1 MRNYLCFFFFLIN
14 FSGFLHAQI
23 PDSLVETKFL
33 TDTITNPVL
42 PKQDS
47 ETLAEKPKKGILR
60 FFTANYPKPGKAA
73 LFSLILPGMG
83 QVYNKKFWKVPIV
96 YTGVGTM
103 IYFIGR
109 NGRNYKRFR
118 TAYLYRVDDDEST
131 VADPSIT
138 ADYPQTDRLKTTR
151 DLFRKRREQSYIG
164 LIAVL
169 ALSSADAFVDA
180 HLLQFNVNDDL
191 SLRVEPRVISTFG
204 QGLSYGVGLKLNL
217 AN

>member
-1 MRNYLCFFFFLIN
+1 MRKYLFFFFFLIN
-14 FSGFLHAQI
+14 YSGFLHAQI
-23 PDSLVETKFL
+23 PDSLAEAKFL
-33 TDTITNPVL
+33 TDTITNLLL
-42 PKQDS
+42 PEQTS
-47 ETLAEKPKKGILR
+47 ETVAEKPKKGILR

-73 LFSLILPGMG
+73 LFSFLVPGMG

-103 IYFIGR
+103 IYFIGK

-118 TAYLYRVDDDEST
+118 TAYRYQVDDDEST
-131 VADPSIT
+131 VADPTLT
-138 ADYPQTDRLKTTR
+138 ANYQNDRLKDTR

-180 HLLQFNVNDDL
+180 HLLQFNVSDDL
-191 SLRVEPRVISTFG
+191 SLRVEPKVRSTFG
-204 QGLSYGVGLKLNL
+204 QGLSYGVGLKFNL

>member
-1 MRNYLCFFFFLIN
+1 MRKYLFFFFFLIN
-14 FSGFLHAQI
+14 YSGFLHAQI
-23 PDSLVETKFL
+23 PDSLAEAKFL
-33 TDTITNPVL
+33 TDTITNLLL
-42 PKQDS
+42 PEQTS
-47 ETLAEKPKKGILR
+47 ETVAEKPKKGILR

-73 LFSLILPGMG
+73 LFSFLVPGMG

-103 IYFIGR
+103 IYFIGK

-118 TAYLYRVDDDEST
+118 TAYRYQVDDDEST
-131 VADPSIT
+131 VADPTLT
-138 ADYPQTDRLKTTR
+138 ANYQNDRLKDTR

-180 HLLQFNVNDDL
+180 HLLQFNVSDDL
-191 SLRVEPRVISTFG
+191 SLRVEPKVMSTFG
-204 QGLSYGVGLKLNL
+204 QGLSYGVGLKFNL